1 MGHRLTAWIGMLAAA
16 ALTLAGCRN
25 APPFEPPPRA
35 DDAIEIPPQS
45 SVIAV
50 PITADLTDLSAQL
63 AREEF
68 RETYGPSI
76 ARG

>member
-1 MGHRLTAWIGMLAAA
+1 MLAAA

-63 AREEF
+63 ARE
-68 RETYGPSI
+68 I
-76 ARG
+76 AKLMDHQSQGADLRAI